1 MTLFS
6 AELTTAITQ
15 ASAAT
20 AALAAG
26 KGPGVFPTAEQ
37 TVAASAT
44 IATYVAPAGGTI
56 TAVGAFN
63 GTPMTG
69 DRTITVQVLIG
80 ATSVFTGAT
89 PILLN
94 AAAAGNVVN
103 GTINVAANTFAKGSV
118 ITVVTVYTAGTGGG
132 GGLLKASVGYQLT

>member
-44 IATYVAPAGGTI
+44 IATYVAPAGG